1 MFNKTKKFLTIQML
15 ATMDPRK
22 VRAISEKRALRA
34 FWAASH
40 AQAYRQY
47 LKDCGVEASSIRTI
61 DDFKKLVPVVDKDKT
76 FKLYALEIEKLCVSD
91 RIKDAQLI
99 VSSSGHSGH
108 FSYGLST
115 DRELKKAQEDIDFML
130 DHFFDVSS
138 KKTLLVNCLPMG
150 VKIQASS
157 VTIADT
163 SVRSDIAIGVI
174 KTFGPSFDQ
183 IIVIGENSFIKKTLE
198 EGLRDGIV
206 WKSLKIHFI
215 LGEEILPENMRTY
228 FSRLI
233 GVDMDDK
240 QNTSLIGS
248 SFGVAEFGLNL
259 FYETRELIRLR
270 RLLQRDK
277 KLRGALIG
285 RDADN
290 LPALLHYNPWRIYV
304 EELPK
309 AEGGCSD
316 LVLTNLREKTNIPLV
331 RYNIKDEGVLID
343 LARLKDVLDT
353 FNAKEYLPRVRM
365 PIVAVWGRDKIA
377 CDNGHTNIRP
387 EYIKELLYEDA
398 SIAPQI
404 TGYFRLSLNKTGG
417 LKVEIQANEKNQISQ
432 LLEDKIRNLICER
445 LPAASEIV
453 LYPYRDFP
461 YGMELS
467 YEKKFQYI

>member
-1 MFNKTKKFLTIQML
+1 MFNRTKKFLTIQML

-22 VRAISEKRALRA
+22 VQAISEKRALRA
-34 FWAASH
+34 FVAASH
-40 AQAYRQY
+40 APAYRQY
-47 LKDCGVEASSIRTI
+47 LRECGVEVSSIRSI
-61 DDFKKLVPVVDKDKT
+61 DDFKARIPVVDKDKT
-76 FKLYALEIEKLCVSD
+76 FKLYALEIEKLCLAHQ
-91 RIKDAQLI
+91 IKDPQLI
-99 VSSSGHSGH
+99 VSSSGHSGY

-115 DRELKKAQEDIDFML
+115 RRELKKAQEDIDFML
-130 DHFFDVSS
+130 DHFFGVSS
-138 KKTLLVNCLPMG
+138 KTTLLVNALPMG
-150 VKIQASS
+150 VKIQSSS

-174 KTFGPSFDQ
+174 KTFAPCFEQ
-183 IIVIGENSFIKKTLE
+183 IILVGENSFVKKILE
-198 EGLRDGIV
+198 DGLREGIV
-206 WKSLKIHFI
+206 WKNLRIHFI

-228 FSRLI
+228 FARILN
-233 GVDMDDK
+233 VNPDDEK
-240 QNTSLIGS
+240 NTTLIGS

-277 KLRGALIG
+277 KLKGALIG

-309 AEGGCSD
+309 ASGGCAD

-331 RYNIKDEGVLID
+331 RYNIKDEGMIID
-343 LARLKDVLDT
+343 FARLKDVLDT
-353 FNAKEYLPRVRM
+353 FNAKEYLPRVRL

-377 CDNGHTNIRP
+377 CDDKTSVRP
-387 EYIKELLYEDA
+387 EFIKEILYEDA
-398 SIAPQI
+398 SVAAEI
-404 TGYFRLSLNKTGG
+404 TGYFRLSVSKAGG
-417 LKVEIQANEKNQISQ
+417 LKVEIQTAPTTHISQ
-432 LLEDKIRNLICER
+432 LLEDKIRNLLTER

-461 YGMELS
+461 YGMELN
-467 YEKKFQYI
+467 YERKFQYI